1 MRFSRIDS
9 VLLLLANRLSKRL
22 FCQFFPFLFNDRIS
36 LRNPWAFHP
45 FVGFYPITY
54 SVMLVLLSAGVRL
67 TVLPGV
73 RQPMEREVGIS
84 PRRRHGHGE
93 RGGTQWSERTG
104 QQSNTNQQY
113 SFRNLW
119 SSSTSSRISLGSCAR
134 CHWHSRRPASI
145 RLSSGAAA
153 RAALIA

>member
-1 MRFSRIDS
+1 MYAVSKCAPQEALRDLDDAYKHAFRRYQEGKRGKQVGWPAFKSRH
-9 VLLLLANRLSKRL
+9 K
-22 FCQFFPFLFNDRIS
+22 
-36 LRNPWAFHP
+36 
-45 FVGFYPITY
+45 
-54 SVMLVLLSAGVRL
+54 
-67 TVLPGV
+67 GV

-93 RGGTQWSERTG
+93 RGGTQWSERTD

-113 SFRNLW
+113 LFRNLW
-119 SSSTSSRISLGSCAR
+119 SSSTSSRISLGSCER